1 MKNWDDSSTTGRRIN
16 LQFDL
21 EQQIMQLWGTKE
33 DLETFL
39 EAYMDGPKPMTED
52 EVHNIVYGIA
62 CMHDLKSDKAF
73 RTFENLLQAYKDERE
88 GASTQQ
94 VNEALEQAAR
104 VVETHGLD
112 PVSILPT
119 ESFRDGIA
127 RQIRKL
133 KIEGEDS

>member
-1 MKNWDDSSTTGRRIN
+1 MWNTKD
-16 LQFDL
+16 DL
-21 EQQIMQLWGTKE
+21 EL
-33 DLETFL
+33 FL
-39 EAYMDGPKPMTED
+39 ESYMDGPKPMTED

-62 CMHDLKSDKAF
+62 CMHDLKSDRAF
-73 RTFENLLQAYKDERE
+73 RTFEKLLKEIHDAKAEDTM
-88 GASTQQ
+88 SK